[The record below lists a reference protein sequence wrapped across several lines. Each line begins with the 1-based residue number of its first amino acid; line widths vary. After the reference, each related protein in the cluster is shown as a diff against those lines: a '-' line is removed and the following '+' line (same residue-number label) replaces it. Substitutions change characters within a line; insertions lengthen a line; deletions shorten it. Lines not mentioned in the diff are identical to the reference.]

1 MDFHLI
7 FLRLFFHDEI
17 KDFDLFLNWILFVL
31 LWIKSMVL
39 DSFVEVLL
47 EIFTEMVMGHV
58 FQEFLCLWLE
68 ILSFSNSFGCPF
80 LLTLLLLSI
89 YGFVWLGDGFI
100 ISFFF
105 EQNWNLF
112 IDGNFRVEFFRN
124 HFFNFHEWVKGGFLF
139 AKLFI
144 FDNFRCFLDTWDSD

>member
-58 FQEFLCLWLE
+58 FQEFLCL
-68 ILSFSNSFGCPF
+68 
-80 LLTLLLLSI
+80 
-89 YGFVWLGDGFI
+89 
-100 ISFFF
+100 
-105 EQNWNLF
+105 
-112 IDGNFRVEFFRN
+112 
-124 HFFNFHEWVKGGFLF
+124 
-139 AKLFI
+139 
-144 FDNFRCFLDTWDSD
+144 